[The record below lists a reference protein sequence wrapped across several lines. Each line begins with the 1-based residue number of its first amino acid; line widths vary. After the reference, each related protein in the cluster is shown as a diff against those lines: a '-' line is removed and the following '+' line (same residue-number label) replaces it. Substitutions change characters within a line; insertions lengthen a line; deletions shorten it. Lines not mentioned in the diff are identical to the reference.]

1 MQSAVRSSGASLKP
15 TPCLL
20 HPDMFAGYSKSRSAC
35 LPYMRNSV
43 RMRSLKQRTGQMRFE
58 KDFEKLYDPSPKRK
72 LSMLRSARRGSFTMQ
87 RKCSVFLT
95 RSEVKSDSLGKRV
108 RLNSTEL
115 MEKAAGNHHTGLR
128 KILVEHNRS
137 LL

>member
-72 LSMLRSARRGSFTMQ
+72 LSMLRNARRGSFTVQ
-87 RKCSVFLT
+87 RKYSV
-95 RSEVKSDSLGKRV
+95 SEVKCDSLGKRV
-108 RLNSTEL
+108 RLNATEF
-115 MEKAAGNHHTGLR
+115 MEQAAGNLHTGLR
-128 KILVEHNRS
+128 KILGEHNRC